1 MRFRPCIDLHGGWV
15 KQIVGATLSDQTP
28 TAPVTNFVSDHDA
41 AWYAELYRRDHLVG
55 GHVILLGPG
64 NETEA
69 VEALA
74 AWPDGLQVGGGI
86 TAANA
91 KSWIDRGA
99 AKVIVT
105 SFLFDGPYLSKTR
118 LTALEQAVGRDRL
131 VLDLSCRRRADGSYR
146 VATDRWQ
153 TLTNLAVDAVS
164 LASLA
169 GHCSEFLVHAV
180 DVEGRQAGIDQD
192 LVARLANDSP
202 IPVTY
207 AGGARNWDDIRQ
219 VETLGRGRVDMTVGS
234 ALDLFGGTGLRYA
247 DLVAWNR
254 QQLA

>member
-1 MRFRPCIDLHGGWV
+1 MRFRPCIDLHGGRV

-28 TAPVTNFVSDHDA
+28 TAPVTNFVSDHGA
-41 AWYAELYRRDHLVG
+41 AWYANLYRRDNLVG

-64 NETEA
+64 NETAA

-91 KSWIDRGA
+91 KSWLDRGA

-105 SFLFDGPYLSKTR
+105 SFLFDGPYLAETR
-118 LTALEQAVGRDRL
+118 LAALEQAVGRDRL
-131 VLDLSCRRRADGSYR
+131 VLDLSCRRRPDGSYR

-153 TLTNLAVDAVS
+153 TLTNLAVDAVT

-180 DVEGRQAGIDQD
+180 DVEGRQAGIDQE
-192 LVARLANDSP
+192 LVARLATDSP

-207 AGGARNWDDIRQ
+207 AGGARNWDDLRQ
-219 VETLGRGRVDMTVGS
+219 VETLGRGRVDITVGS

-254 QQLA
+254 EQLN